1 MKRIAVALLLGSAM
15 SIGFVGCAEKTK
27 VEKKETVQTPGGSDT
42 KTTTTTES
50 KTGDNKDNAANPPA
64 NP

>member
-1 MKRIAVALLLGSAM
+1 MKRIAVCILLGSAM
-15 SIGFVGCAEKTK
+15 TIGLVGCAEKTK
-27 VEKKETVQTPGGSDT
+27 VEKKETVSTPGGSDT

-50 KTGDNKDNAANPPA
+50 KTGDQKENPPA